1 MNEVCTR
8 INKTLRRSF
17 KLKKID
23 LSFNYLRSRLFSLM
37 RGLFQPLEYLNL
49 QDCRLDSTDIAY
61 LNTTSMLQTLG
72 SCKELNLGMND
83 FSQSYSNVFNIIA
96 NCTQLNCLS
105 ISYCQIPIEYI
116 CQHLVGRVFL
126 NTPQQKKSS
135 SSFNAMEEDDD
146 KDNFTKLK
154 VIYLQPFTP
163 PKMHEIIDIIHSF
176 SLITS
181 LEKMCFLPSL
191 YAFPGAND
199 IEREINAIKVIQ
211 ICSSIFQAK
220 GRSDIEF
227 INL

>member
-61 LNTTSMLQTLG
+61 LNTTSMLQTLS

-83 FSQSYSNVFNIIA
+83 FSQSYSIVFNIIA

-135 SSFNAMEEDDD
+135 SSLYAMEEDDD
-146 KDNFTKLK
+146 TDNFTKLK